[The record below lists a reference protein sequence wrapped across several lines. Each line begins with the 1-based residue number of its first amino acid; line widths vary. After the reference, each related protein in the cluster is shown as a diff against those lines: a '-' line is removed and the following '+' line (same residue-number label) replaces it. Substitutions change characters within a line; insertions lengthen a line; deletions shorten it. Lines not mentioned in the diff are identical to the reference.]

1 MSLVAV
7 GSAKGSPGATTL
19 VAALGSV
26 WPASAGVLLAEL
38 DPAGGDLAIRLG
50 LPAEPGLVTLAA
62 EGRRGVTP
70 ELVWEHTS
78 SFPGSE
84 VAHVLAGPASADQA
98 TAALAAVGGKLA
110 EVLAGLAD
118 VDVLADCGR
127 LDPGSPALAVAR
139 RADLVVVV
147 ARSSVAEIRHLS
159 TRLAALRLRAP
170 VALVLVGDRPYGVSE
185 VAGAVG
191 VEALGAVA
199 HDARGAEVVSAG
211 TANGSRLLR
220 TSPFMRTTRSL
231 AETLVARLGP
241 PATPTAQPAVWAD
254 GAEHGAPWAT
264 ERAVA
269 GDRVEGPAAG
279 TDAPEAPSEGPV
291 PAAATDVPEAGPDD
305 PVLAA
310 DAAGV
315 PEPATPASEAAG
327 PLGAGEAP
335 AEAPAPAGGRQSP
348 TGRPRRA
355 RPLRPR
361 RPAAD
366 SQGSADHDAGVGAHD
381 RGGDR

>member
-159 TRLAALRLRAP
+159 TRVAALRLRAP
-170 VALVLVGDRPYGVSE
+170 VALVLVGDRPYGVAE

-199 HDARGAEVVSAG
+199 HDARGAELVSAG
-211 TANGSRLLR
+211 TANGSRLAR
-220 TSPFMRTTRSL
+220 TSPLMRTTRSL
-231 AETLVARLGP
+231 ADTLVARLGP
-241 PATPTAQPAVWAD
+241 PARDA
-254 GAEHGAPWAT
+254 
-264 ERAVA
+264 
-269 GDRVEGPAAG
+269 GPAIE
-279 TDAPEAPSEGPV
+279 TVVAPD
-291 PAAATDVPEAGPDD
+291 ATDVDVASDSNEAPAVGEAPPD
-305 PVLAA
+305 
-310 DAAGV
+310 
-315 PEPATPASEAAG
+315 
-327 PLGAGEAP
+327 AP
-335 AEAPAPAGGRQSP
+335 AEAPANDAVREPESTTPPRAAEPHVVGPQDDPAEALVPAPRGRRLGA
-348 TGRPRRA
+348 GRPRRA
-355 RPLRPR
+355 RPLQSRTR
-361 RPAAD
+361 LAD
-366 SQGSADHDAGVGAHD
+366 TQGSASHDAGAGPHD
-381 RGGDR
+381 RGDHR